1 MSYPLSQSQLTGA
14 NFLEFIHPG
23 DQAAVR
29 HEIATSLAALNQT
42 SAPPTS
48 DCSFACRL
56 ALPSSAASHFP
67 AIQPSYT
74 ELIFI
79 GLVKALRDRSAT
91 GRGQTRG
98 HVFIAIARK
107 PTTLSPPAP
116 PELAPT
122 EFTYR
127 LTADGRF
134 TAVDAAVTHILGYSP
149 SDLHGNSL
157 YRLCHHQDLAGLA
170 ENHRAVVQFGVG
182 HEMVIVTAPY
192 RLLTRAG
199 HYVTVVTHWQAS
211 RDPVSKAV
219 DGIAARSRVTEAG
232 VDAKPPLSGGFITP
246 AERGAAMATRVTAE
260 LQPDELSQQSSSTG
274 GSLETT
280 EQARVVVTGW
290 LEQGL
295 RGRDEGSA
303 RGGKIDR

>member
-1 MSYPLSQSQLTGA
+1 MSYPLLQTQLTGA

-29 HEIATSLAALNQT
+29 HEIATSLAALNQAP
-42 SAPPTS
+42 APPTS

-67 AIQPSYT
+67 AIQPTYT

-79 GLVKALRDRSAT
+79 GLVKALRDRSVA

-107 PTTLSPPAP
+107 PTTLSPPDL
-116 PELAPT
+116 EPT
-122 EFTYR
+122 KFTYR

-134 TAVDAAVTHILGYSP
+134 TAVDTAVTHILGYSP
-149 SDLHGNSL
+149 SDLHGTSL

-170 ENHRAVVQFGVG
+170 ENHRAVVQFEVG
-182 HEMVIVTAPY
+182 NGMVIVTAPY
-192 RLLTRAG
+192 RLLARAG

-219 DGIAARSRVTEAG
+219 DGIVARSRVTGAG
-232 VDAKPPLSGGFITP
+232 VDVKPSLSPGFMGTLG
-246 AERGAAMATRVTAE
+246 ERDAAMATRVTAE
-260 LQPDELSQQSSSTG
+260 LQSDERSQQSSSTG
-274 GSLETT
+274 GSLEAA
-280 EQARVVVTGW
+280 EPARVVVTGW
-290 LEQGL
+290 LEHGL
-295 RGRDEGSA
+295 RGRDEGPT
-303 RGGKIDR
+303 RGGKTDR